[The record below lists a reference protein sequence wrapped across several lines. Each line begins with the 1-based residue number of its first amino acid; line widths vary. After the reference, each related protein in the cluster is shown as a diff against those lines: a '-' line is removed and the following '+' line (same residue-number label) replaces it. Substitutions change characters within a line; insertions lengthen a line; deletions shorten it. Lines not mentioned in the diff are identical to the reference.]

1 MLRPSHQMKLSSLL
15 IALLVALAGCGGD
28 KDKKSATQVAAK
40 VNSSEISVHQVN
52 AVLSKLQGVPPEA
65 AAAVRKE
72 VLGKLIDQQLAFDQ
86 AVEKKLDRNPEVMTA
101 IESAK
106 REIISRAYLD
116 QVVGALPKFTDDD
129 VKNYYTSNPALFSQR
144 RVYNLQELTVEGK
157 SEILPELRQLVS
169 SGKSMDE
176 IVNWL
181 KAKDVKYKAAAAPKP
196 AEQISLDVLPKL
208 LDLKDGQTRLL
219 EGQQNYLIL
228 HLLASQSAPV
238 DEVAAKPRILQFL
251 NNQRA
256 KKTVEEEIQRLKAA
270 AKIEYLGDFAASAE
284 TPAVKPPVP
293 EAKPEAKPAEKAA
306 DGKIGNSNM
315 EKGVAGLK

>member
-52 AVLSKLQGVPPEA
+52 AVLSKLQGIPPEA

-116 QVVGALPKFTDDD
+116 QVVGALPKFTDDE
-129 VKNYYTSNPALFSQR
+129 VKSYYASNPALFSQR